1 MTTTVTLTH
10 ACAACGASSAAVV
23 TGLQDPADLIPER
36 PRQLLREVSAT
47 RQHLEA
53 EQARLRAARGEESP
67 EARGCPAADP
77 VKETE
82 QALARELAQKRMRFA
97 TCPRCGARNPE
108 GVEAQRAEL
117 RQSRLILAAIFVV
130 LTLGIWYAPRVALG
144 LAAVQV
150 LQSVVFPI
158 AAHRAGYPVP
168 YLSAALGVA
177 LGLAFG
183 AVGWYFPAY
192 AVALPA
198 LWVAPSLLRN
208 RRAPED
214 PWKEAAQTIRF
225 EEGQASAADAG

>member
-1 MTTTVTLTH
+1 MTTAVPLTH
-10 ACAACGASSAAVV
+10 ACAACGASTAAVV
-23 TGLQDPADLIPER
+23 TGLPDPAELISER
-36 PRQLLREVSAT
+36 HRQLLREVSAT
-47 RQHLEA
+47 RQHLEG

-67 EARGCPAADP
+67 EAGRGPAADP
-77 VKETE
+77 VEETE
-82 QALARELAQKRMRFA
+82 QELARELAQKRMRFA

-108 GVEAQRAEL
+108 GVEAQRVEL
-117 RQSRLILAAIFVV
+117 LHGRLILAAIFVV
-130 LTLGIWYAPRVALG
+130 LTLGIWYAPRLALA

-158 AAHRAGYPVP
+158 VARRAGYPVP

-208 RRAPED
+208 RKAPEE

-225 EEGQASAADAG
+225 EEG